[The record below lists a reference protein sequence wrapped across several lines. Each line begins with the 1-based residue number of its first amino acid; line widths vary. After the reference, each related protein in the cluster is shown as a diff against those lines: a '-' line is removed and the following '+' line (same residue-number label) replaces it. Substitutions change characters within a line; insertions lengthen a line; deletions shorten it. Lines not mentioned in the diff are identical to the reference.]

1 MNTETLKLN
10 LVQQILNL
18 SDARILEK
26 VKDLLTTE
34 SIIGY
39 DINGKPISTN
49 QYLKDMEE
57 VDEQIKAG
65 TLKTY
70 STDEVRQRIL
80 GSR

>member
-1 MNTETLKLN
+1 MNTETLQISLA
-10 LVQQILNL
+10 QQILNL
-18 SDARILEK
+18 SDVRLLEK
-26 VKDLLTTE
+26 VKELLSSE

-39 DINGKPISTN
+39 EANGKPVSTN

-57 VDEQIKAG
+57 VDKQIKAG

-80 GSR
+80 GNR

>member
-1 MNTETLKLN
+1 MNTETLKIN

-39 DINGKPISTN
+39 DMNGKPISTN

-80 GSR
+80 GNR

>member
-1 MNTETLKLN
+1 MDTETLKLN

-18 SDARILEK
+18 SDARLLEK
-26 VKDLLTTE
+26 VKELLSSE

-39 DINGKPISTN
+39 EANGKPVSTN

-80 GSR
+80 GNR

>member
-18 SDARILEK
+18 SDNKMLEK
-26 VKDLLTTE
+26 VKDLLSTE

-39 DINGKPISTN
+39 DINGKPISAN

-80 GSR
+80 GNR

>member
-18 SDARILEK
+18 SDNKMLEK
-26 VKDLLTTE
+26 VKDLLSTE

-70 STDEVRQRIL
+70 STDEVRHRIL
-80 GSR
+80 GNR